1 MSRKDQMSS
10 HDKSSPDKSS
20 DDNRIE
26 VTIMGTLGAGVV
38 LALAYTIW
46 FSAAGPSTVGGD
58 RLQATLSQQDTRLL
72 TQDEPAA
79 APTDTDSTQGET
91 AKPSAPA
98 SEPASSETSQAA
110 PASEPASSE
119 TSQAAPASSETSQAA
134 PASEPASS
142 EPASSETS
150 QAAPASVPEPLFIA
164 GTTPWERPPAA
175 PFLVPKPKDSS
186 WYARAL
192 TGIAPPYPASL
203 SFLEDQGAWYTP
215 FNHPGM
221 TAPYDIR
228 HWHGQ

>member
-1 MSRKDQMSS
+1 
-10 HDKSSPDKSS
+10 
-20 DDNRIE
+20 
-26 VTIMGTLGAGVV
+26 MGTLGVGVV
-38 LALAYTIW
+38 LALAYAMW
-46 FSAAGPSTVGGD
+46 FSVAGPSTVGGET
-58 RLQATLSQQDTRLL
+58 LQATLSQQDTRPLA
-72 TQDEPAA
+72 QNEPAA

-98 SEPASSETSQAA
+98 SEPASSETSQAGPASAPPADTDSKQGETAKPSA

-119 TSQAAPASSETSQAA
+119 TSQAG
-134 PASEPASS
+134 
-142 EPASSETS
+142 
-150 QAAPASVPEPLFIA
+150 PASVPEPLFIA

-186 WYARAL
+186 WYAKAL

-221 TAPYDIR
+221 TGPYDIR